1 MKRIIYI
8 LAFILPFMAGCSK
21 PNSSV
26 TPEEFERYI
35 FFSQG
40 IDTKASLIESAG
52 TMAKFG
58 VVGFKYDDA
67 KTWAEHQASNPTP
80 NVFYDDASALVP
92 VETLTCSSDG
102 SSTYTPLQGWSNL
115 SKYAFFA
122 YYPIDKDNVT
132 LVNTDGSE
140 YTGGTPAIK
149 YTMTSG
155 VIQDDMADV
164 MIGYD
169 ADDVR
174 EAPAHTDKYWHSGSD
189 NNVNGDIKFSFKH
202 CLASL
207 GLHMKNST
215 SGSVTLK
222 SAKIQV
228 KDLKHQDI
236 IIPLD
241 GSAPTPSASPIS
253 GTRTCIVSVDDAEK
267 TLTSTGV
274 ELADKLIFIP
284 QNQNAKVT
292 VTVEYTRY
300 ADGYTQLDGSF
311 TTAELNTDL
320 IQGKKSL
327 VYLNFTDSNVEVK
340 QGSGA
345 WVEVPEVGNT
355 FN

>member
-1 MKRIIYI
+1 MRYMKRIIYI
-8 LAFILPFMAGCSK
+8 LSFILPFMAGCTK

-26 TPEEFERYI
+26 TPEEFDRYI

-80 NVFYDDASALVP
+80 NVFYNDQGSP
-92 VETLTCSSDG
+92 VSVEELTCSSDG
-102 SSTYTPLQGWSNL
+102 SSTYTPLQGWSNI

-122 YYPIDKDNVT
+122 YYPIDKSNVT
-132 LVNTDGSE
+132 LVNTDGSV

-155 VIQDDMADV
+155 VIKDDMADV
-164 MIGYD
+164 MI
-169 ADDVR
+169 
-174 EAPAHTDKYWHSGSD
+174 APAHTDKYWRSGSD

-207 GLHMKNST
+207 GLHIKNST

-222 SAKIQV
+222 SAKIEV

-241 GSAPTPSASPIS
+241 GSEPTPSESPIS
-253 GTRTCIVSVDDAEK
+253 GTRTCLVSVDDAEK

-284 QNQNAKVT
+284 QTPYAKVT
-292 VTVEYTRY
+292 VTVEYTRS
-300 ADGYTQLDGSF
+300 ADGYTPFDGSF
-311 TTAELNTDL
+311 TTAELNTVL
-320 IQGKKSL
+320 MQGRKNL

-345 WVEVPEVGNT
+345 WVEVPEVGNR

>member
-8 LAFILPFMAGCSK
+8 LSFILPFMAGCTK

-26 TPEEFERYI
+26 TPEEFDRYI

-40 IDTKASLIESAG
+40 IDTKAYLIESAG

-67 KTWAEHQASNPTP
+67 KTWAEHQTSNPTP
-80 NVFYDDASALVP
+80 NVFYNDQGSP
-92 VETLTCSSDG
+92 VSVEELTCSSDG
-102 SSTYTPLQGWSNL
+102 SSTYTPLQGWSNI

-122 YYPIDKDNVT
+122 YYPIDKSNVT
-132 LVNTDGSE
+132 LVNTDGSA

-155 VIQDDMADV
+155 VIKDDMADV
-164 MIGYD
+164 MI
-169 ADDVR
+169 
-174 EAPAHTDKYWHSGSD
+174 AHWHSGSD

-207 GLHMKNST
+207 GLHIKNST

-222 SAKIQV
+222 SAKIEV

-253 GTRTCIVSVDDAEK
+253 GTRTCTVSVDDAEK